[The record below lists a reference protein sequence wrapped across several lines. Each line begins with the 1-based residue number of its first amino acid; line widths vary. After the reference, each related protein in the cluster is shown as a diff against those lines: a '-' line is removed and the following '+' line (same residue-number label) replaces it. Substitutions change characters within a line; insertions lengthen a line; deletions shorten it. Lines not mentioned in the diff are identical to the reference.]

1 MIARDDW
8 DFLERFLDMSVTMD
22 VLKNASKTSRLKF
35 HESMLALKDGASG
48 SDYIYQQ
55 YNQSGIEDIMLNN
68 GVWETLDGEP
78 MIKAIET
85 DNGEELRLLIADI
98 KGMSKISTSRNLIL
112 KAIECGSLSCLQ
124 ELMKKFSSGLR
135 DSLQGESSE

>member
-1 MIARDDW
+1 
-8 DFLERFLDMSVTMD
+8 
-22 VLKNASKTSRLKF
+22 
-35 HESMLALKDGASG
+35 
-48 SDYIYQQ
+48 
-55 YNQSGIEDIMLNN
+55 MLNN
-68 GVWETLDGEP
+68 GVWEILDGEP